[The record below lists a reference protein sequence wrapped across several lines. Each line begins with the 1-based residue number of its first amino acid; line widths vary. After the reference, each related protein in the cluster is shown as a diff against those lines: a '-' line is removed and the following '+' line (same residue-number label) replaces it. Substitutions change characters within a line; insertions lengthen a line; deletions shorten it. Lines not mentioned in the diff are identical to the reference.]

1 VHKNSQTVLP
11 VLPGLSPLN
20 RPSFNFYDDINNGEN
35 RQFIETERGQD
46 FRRGITPADIANQ
59 VLTSQGKIGN
69 NTQADQTQKYDIQLN
84 GSASGIEGDGS
95 DDGGHEKGMPMFFES
110 RDYGVKG
117 VTIDKLSP
125 KDPRMED
132 EEEGASR
139 PPFNLEDDS
148 LDKDKFSEFVRQNAG
163 LNPNTSISTYNRELE
178 KQLD

>member
-1 VHKNSQTVLP
+1 M
-11 VLPGLSPLN
+11 
-20 RPSFNFYDDINNGEN
+20 
-35 RQFIETERGQD
+35 
-46 FRRGITPADIANQ
+46 
-59 VLTSQGKIGN
+59 GN
-69 NTQADQTQKYDIQLN
+69 NTQDDQTQKYDIQLN

-95 DDGGHEKGMPMFFES
+95 DEGGHEKGMPMFFES
-110 RDYGVKG
+110 RDYGVKV

-132 EEEGASR
+132 EEEGATR

-163 LNPNTSISTYNRELE
+163 LNHNTSISTYNRELE